1 MQLVRV
7 AFVPPEV
14 NEPPVHGSQ
23 LAAWFALHRS
33 SAPQASHPL
42 WSVRRWVPARHG
54 AHEAAPASEYVP
66 ASQAVALLVPSHLE
80 PAGHKSQV
88 EAPESSVL
96 LMVPAG
102 HELHCVCPSL
112 NWYFPVGHVVQVLP
126 S

>member
-1 MQLVRV
+1 MPL
-7 AFVPPEV
+7 PPEV

-88 EAPESSVL
+88 EAPESSVTP
-96 LMVPAG
+96 MVPAG
-102 HELHCVCPSL
+102 HELHCVAPSW
-112 NWYFPVGHVVQVLP
+112 NWNFPTGHVVHDL
-126 S
+126 SF

>member
-1 MQLVRV
+1 MRV

-14 NEPPVHGSQ
+14 NEPAVHGSQ
-23 LAAWFALHRS
+23 LTAWFALHRL

-42 WSVRRWVPARHG
+42 WSARRWVPARHG

-66 ASQAVALLVPSHLE
+66 FSQAATMPVPSHLE
-80 PAGHKSQV
+80 PAGHKAQV
-88 EAPESSVL
+88 EAPDSSVT

-112 NWYFPVGHVVQVLP
+112 NWYFPAGHVTQVLL